1 MFYFILYYIK
11 VVSTHHVSNQFLQ
24 YISIKIGLMPEVNG
38 SKANSGA
45 SYPERK
51 NAFGKYS
58 HMQPY
63 TESNIEGQRSTV
75 LELTLKPGNSN

>member
-1 MFYFILYYIK
+1 MFYFISYYIK

-45 SYPERK
+45 SYPGGK

-63 TESNIEGQRSTV
+63 TESNIEG
-75 LELTLKPGNSN
+75 

>member
-1 MFYFILYYIK
+1 
-11 VVSTHHVSNQFLQ
+11 
-24 YISIKIGLMPEVNG
+24 MPEVNG

-45 SYPERK
+45 SYPEGKK

-63 TESNIEGQRSTV
+63 TESNIEG
-75 LELTLKPGNSN
+75 

>member
-1 MFYFILYYIK
+1 MAISLPKRWEMFHSILYYIK

-45 SYPERK
+45 SYPEEK
-51 NAFGKYS
+51 M
-58 HMQPY
+58 H
-63 TESNIEGQRSTV
+63 
-75 LELTLKPGNSN
+75 LENTATCSPTLKVTLKARGALC